1 VREDFGKKVGVVLTS
16 FSGAREEGPYQ
27 SAPNASTKIK
37 RETLKNGSLLKNP
50 FHVFM
55 HV

>member
-16 FSGAREEGPYQ
+16 FFGAREEGPYQ
-27 SAPNASTKIK
+27 SPPNASTKIK
-37 RETLKNGSLLKNP
+37 RETLKNGSLLKIS

-55 HV
+55 HA